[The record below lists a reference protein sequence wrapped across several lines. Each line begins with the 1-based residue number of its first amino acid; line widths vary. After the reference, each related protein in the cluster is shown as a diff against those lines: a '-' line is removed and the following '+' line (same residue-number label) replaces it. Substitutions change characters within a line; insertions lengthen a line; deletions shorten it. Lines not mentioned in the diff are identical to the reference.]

1 MKFNHTVK
9 FNGEYYP
16 PGTEVPMGDEKPIVT
31 KSEIEEAETTN
42 EIKTIKRGRPS
53 KN

>member
-1 MKFNHTVK
+1 MKFGYTVK

-16 PGTEVPMGDEKPIVT
+16 PGTEVPMGDNTPVVEDKKEEKDV
-31 KSEIEEAETTN
+31 SAE
-42 EIKTIKRGRPS
+42 KVVKRGRP